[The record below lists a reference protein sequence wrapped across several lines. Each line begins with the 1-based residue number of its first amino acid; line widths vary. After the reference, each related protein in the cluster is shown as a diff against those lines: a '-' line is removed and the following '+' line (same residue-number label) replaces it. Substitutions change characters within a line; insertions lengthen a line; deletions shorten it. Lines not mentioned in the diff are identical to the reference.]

1 MSKRHRLALAGCGG
15 MGRRHLRE
23 YRVLEDFEP
32 GRFELV
38 AVIDPEL
45 ERAEF
50 VASEAEGFFGNRPQA
65 YRSLEDAIA
74 GSSKPDVLDIVAA
87 ASAHHSIAGVAA
99 ENGVHV
105 LCEKPMAPTVAACR
119 AMQAAAQQH
128 DTVLS
133 IAENYRR
140 DPISRLAKALLG
152 AGAIGDIRTVL
163 DFSTGGGRSA
173 SAGGWQYLR
182 KQGGS
187 ILESGVHNADMQI
200 YLAGPVSQVTGK
212 VRLQERERIFKGTR
226 VKGFHD
232 HYSHTYPDVQAADA
246 PDLMMA
252 TLEFESDT
260 LGQWLY
266 DQAAHG
272 PGFRRFTIF
281 GSDGQIDLPS
291 VRTGQPLRLFQD
303 DRDGVLD
310 DDDVLA
316 LVPDFSLDDRAARF
330 FGGERLARYDQS
342 GSGVGGGGDLNILAM
357 ELAELLDAIDNG
369 TPVEVGAEEGL
380 LAVALVMA
388 CHESSEAGRTV
399 RIDEVVGGRLSTYQ
413 NVANRELG
421 IEA

>member
-1 MSKRHRLALAGCGG
+1 MYKRHRLALAGCGG
-15 MGRRHLRE
+15 MGRRHLRG
-23 YRVLEDFEP
+23 YRVLEKFEP
-32 GRFELV
+32 GRIKVV
-38 AVIDPEL
+38 AVVDPEL

-50 VASEAEGFFGNRPQA
+50 VAGEAEEFFGDRPQV

-74 GSSKPDVLDIVAA
+74 DSSELEILDIVAA
-87 ASAHHSIAGVAA
+87 ASAHHLIARVAA
-99 ENGVHV
+99 ESGLHV

-119 AMQAAAQQH
+119 MMQAAAQQYG
-128 DTVLS
+128 TVLS

-140 DPISRLAKALLG
+140 DPISRLAKALLET
-152 AGAIGDIRTVL
+152 GAIGDIRTVL
-163 DFSTGGGRSA
+163 DFSAGGGRSA

-182 KQGGS
+182 KQGGA

-200 YLAGPVSQVTGK
+200 YLAGPVRQVMGQ
-212 VRLQERERIFKGTR
+212 VRLQERERIFKGAR

-232 HYSHTYPDVQAADA
+232 HYAHTYPDVQAADA

-252 TLEFESDT
+252 TLEFASDA

-291 VRTGQPLRLFQD
+291 VRTGQPLRLYRD
-303 DRDGVLD
+303 DHDGVLD

-316 LVPDFSLDDRAARF
+316 LVPDFALDDRTARF
-330 FGGERLARYDQS
+330 FGGERLARYGQS

-357 ELAELLDAIDNG
+357 ELAELLDTIDNG

-399 RIDEVVGGRLSTYQ
+399 RMAEVVDGGLNAYQ
-413 NVANRELG
+413 NVANQELG
-421 IEA
+421 IET

>member
-1 MSKRHRLALAGCGG
+1 MYKRHRLALAGCGG
-15 MGRRHLRE
+15 MGRRHLRG
-23 YRVLEDFEP
+23 YCTLENFEP

-50 VASEAEGFFGNRPQA
+50 VAGEAEEFFGDRPQV

-74 GSSKPDVLDIVAA
+74 GSGGIEVLDIVAA

-99 ENGVHV
+99 EHGVHV

-128 DTVLS
+128 GTVLS
-133 IAENYRR
+133 VAENYRR
-140 DPISRLAKALLG
+140 DPISRLAQALLE

-163 DFSTGGGRSA
+163 DFAAGGGRSA

-187 ILESGVHNADMQI
+187 ILESGVHNADMQM
-200 YLAGPVSQVTGK
+200 YLAGPVRQVTGK
-212 VRLQERERIFKGTR
+212 VRLQEHERIFKGTR

-232 HYSHTYPDVQAADA
+232 HYAHTYPDVQTADA

-252 TLEFESDT
+252 TLEFESDA

-266 DQAAHG
+266 DKAAHG

-291 VRTGQPLRLFQD
+291 VRTGQPLHLFRD
-303 DRDGVLD
+303 DHDGALD
-310 DDDVLA
+310 DDDVLT
-316 LVPDFSLDDRAARF
+316 LVPDFALDDRTARF
-330 FGGERLARYDQS
+330 FGGERLVRYDLS
-342 GSGVGGGGDLNILAM
+342 GAGAGGSGDLNILAM

-388 CHESSEAGRTV
+388 CHESSEAGRIV
-399 RIDEVVGGRLSTYQ
+399 RMEEVVGGRLNTYQ

-421 IEA
+421 IEI

>member
-1 MSKRHRLALAGCGG
+1 MYKRHRLALAGCGG
-15 MGRRHLRE
+15 MGRRHLRG

-32 GRFELV
+32 GRIEVV
-38 AVIDPEL
+38 ALIDPES

-50 VASEAEGFFGNRPQA
+50 VAGEAEEFFGNRPQV
-65 YRSLEDAIA
+65 YRSLEEAIA
-74 GSSKPDVLDIVAA
+74 GSSPLEVLDIVAA
-87 ASAHHSIAGVAA
+87 ASAHHSIARVAA
-99 ENGVHV
+99 ENGLHV

-119 AMQAAAQQH
+119 AMQANAQQYG
-128 DTVLS
+128 TVLS

-140 DPISRLAKALLG
+140 DPISRLAKALLA

-163 DFSTGGGRSA
+163 DFSAGGGRSA
-173 SAGGWQYLR
+173 AAGGWQYLR

-200 YLAGPVSQVTGK
+200 YLAGPVRQVTGK
-212 VRLQERERIFKGTR
+212 VRLQEHERVFKGTR

-232 HYSHTYPDVQAADA
+232 HYAHTYPDVQAADA

-252 TLEFESDT
+252 TLEFESDA

-272 PGFRRFTIF
+272 PRFRRFTIF

-291 VRTGQPLRLFQD
+291 VRTGQPLCLFRD
-303 DRDGVLD
+303 DHDGALD

-316 LVPDFSLDDRAARF
+316 LVPDFSLDDRTARF
-330 FGGERLARYDQS
+330 FGSERLARYDQS

-369 TPVEVGAEEGL
+369 TSVEVGAEEGL
-380 LAVALVMA
+380 TAVALVMA

-399 RIDEVVGGRLSTYQ
+399 RMDEVVGGRLNTYQ
-413 NVANRELG
+413 DVANQELG
-421 IEA
+421 IES

>member
-15 MGRRHLRE
+15 MGRRHLRG
-23 YRVLEDFEP
+23 YRTLENFEP
-32 GRFELV
+32 GRIEVV

-50 VASEAEGFFGNRPQA
+50 VAGEAEEFFGDRPQV

-74 GSSKPDVLDIVAA
+74 GSSEIEVLDIVAA

-119 AMQAAAQQH
+119 TMQTAAQQH
-128 DTVLS
+128 STVLS

-140 DPISRLAKALLG
+140 DPVSRLARALLE
-152 AGAIGDIRTVL
+152 AGTIGDIRTVL
-163 DFSTGGGRSA
+163 DFSAGGGRSA

-187 ILESGVHNADMQI
+187 ILESGVHNADMQM
-200 YLAGPVSQVTGK
+200 YLAGSVRQVTGK
-212 VRLQERERIFKGTR
+212 VRLQEHERIFKGAR

-232 HYSHTYPDVQAADA
+232 HYAHTYPDVQAADA

-252 TLEFESDT
+252 TLEFESDA
-260 LGQWLY
+260 LGQWL
-266 DQAAHG
+266 DDKAAHG
-272 PGFRRFTIF
+272 PRFRRFTIF

-291 VRTGQPLRLFQD
+291 VRTGQPLRLFRD
-303 DRDGVLD
+303 DHDGALD
-310 DDDVLA
+310 DDAVLA
-316 LVPDFSLDDRAARF
+316 FVPDFSLDERTARF
-330 FGGERLARYDQS
+330 FGGERLVRYDLS
-342 GSGVGGGGDLNILAM
+342 ESGVGGGGDLNILAM
-357 ELAELLDAIDNG
+357 ELAEVLDAIDNG

-388 CHESSEAGRTV
+388 CHESSEAGRMV
-399 RIDEVVGGRLSTYQ
+399 RMEEVVGGSLNTYQ